1 MVITTWS
8 FSNLMR
14 VIWDL
19 QRWKEMSADAI
30 EDEWWLGDIGTAPEA
45 EIDGSSTTKRK
56 RIRTEALGTSKKK
69 RRRRL
74 KADDLVE
81 EPFSTLHSARR
92 QREELS
98 KSLNSATDEELTFK
112 SVCGMSHS
120 VKLFLIA
127 HLSTQDP
134 TLLNM

>member
-1 MVITTWS
+1 
-8 FSNLMR
+8 
-14 VIWDL
+14 
-19 QRWKEMSADAI
+19 MSADAI

-45 EIDGSSTTKRK
+45 ETDGSSTTKRK

-112 SVCGMSHS
+112 SVCWH
-120 VKLFLIA
+120 VTFCKTFLIA